1 MEYKPNIE
9 AVEAWLNAGGS
20 EIVFDVIRRKG
31 WEVNVSTR
39 WELDPDFVA
48 ISSRKKGHEHTDVNG
63 NRSGYEQTA
72 AVLSAFF
79 GVTSYGFH
87 GCGKYPIF
95 KAGDQKRMSEWSLLD
110 ICGFCE
116 IIMFVRESTAK
127 PASSG

>member
-1 MEYKPNIE
+1 MDYKPNFE

-31 WEVNVSTR
+31 WQVTVSTQ
-39 WELDPDFVA
+39 WELNPDWVA
-48 ISSRKKGHEHTDVNG
+48 ISSREKGHERTDVNG
-63 NRSGYEQTA
+63 NRSGCEQTA

-79 GVTSYGFH
+79 GVTSYGSH

-95 KAGDQKRMSEWSLLD
+95 KAGDQTRMSEWSLLN

-116 IIMFVRESTAK
+116 NIMFVRESTAK